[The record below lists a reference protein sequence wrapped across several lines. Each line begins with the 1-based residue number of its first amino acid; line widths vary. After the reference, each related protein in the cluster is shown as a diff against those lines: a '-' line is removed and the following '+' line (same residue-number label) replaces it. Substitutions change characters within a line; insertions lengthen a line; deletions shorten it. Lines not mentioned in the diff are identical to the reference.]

1 MRHYIRDLDKVF
13 SNTVASKTELLVI
26 KRFLI
31 LTPGK
36 GQGII
41 FYFCKGI
48 FVAKLELKE
57 VIWHS

>member
-13 SNTVASKTELLVI
+13 SNTVANKTELLVI

-31 LTPGK
+31 LTPDK

-41 FYFCKGI
+41 LYFCKGI
-48 FVAKLELKE
+48 SVAKLELKE